1 MNCFIN
7 GKNEKKKCFLL
18 KYTTTLLWNVIYFNK
33 GAESVL
39 YFWHSILFFFTQAFV
54 HSCKYR
60 MQILL
65 PQQPI
70 KCILSTR
77 HLQADPQQS
86 FPRRQLAEAPLVGCP
101 HPPDGESLHG
111 GGRRQEGLA
120 QRRRLLRLRRLD
132 DQGRLRPGTAAHL
145 QVRGRWRKIEQIW
158 LKVVA
163 LIEH

>member
-39 YFWHSILFFFTQAFV
+39 YFWHSILFDFFTQAFV

-86 FPRRQLAEAPLVGCP
+86 VPRRQLAEAPLVGCP

-145 QVRGRWRKIEQIW
+145 QVRGWWGRLSNSGSRLW
-158 LKVVA
+158 L
-163 LIEH
+163 